1 MPCRLAA
8 SVTMKDNEE
17 LFRTI
22 RDLVDAWCDRRCLVA
37 LRLILQGY
45 PLGSPL
51 GDGWGQLLVALQDVR
66 ASARG
71 ELTEAER
78 VTVDDCIRTVDNALH
93 RR

>member
-1 MPCRLAA
+1 
-8 SVTMKDNEE
+8 MKDNEE

-22 RDLVDAWCDRRCLVA
+22 RGLVDAWCDRRCLVA
-37 LRLILQGY
+37 LRLILRGY

-71 ELTEAER
+71 ELTEAECA
-78 VTVDDCIRTVDNALH
+78 TADDCIRTNDNALH
-93 RR
+93 PR

>member
-1 MPCRLAA
+1 VR
-8 SVTMKDNEE
+8 DNAE
-17 LFRTI
+17 LFRTLQS
-22 RDLVDAWCDRRCLVA
+22 LVDAWCDRRCLVA
-37 LRLILQGY
+37 LRHILQGY

-51 GDGWGQLLVALQDVR
+51 GDGWGQLLIALQDVR

-78 VTVDDCIRTVDNALH
+78 ATVDDCIRAVDDALH